1 MMIHLIIARIINF
14 KNTTEHTGN
23 IAGCCRFLDAD
34 SYAITGYIAIC
45 YITQHAFCSC
55 HRLCPS
61 ALFCA
66 FSDVKISVC
75 VVSFPATKL
84 SMPLKVAYNE
94 QEMKQMH
101 RRKYVT
107 N

>member
-1 MMIHLIIARIINF
+1 MIFMMIHLIIARIINF
-14 KNTTEHTGN
+14 KNTTKHTGN
-23 IAGCCRFLDAD
+23 NAGCCCLLYAD
-34 SYAITGYIAIC
+34 SYAITGYIAVLHNIAR
-45 YITQHAFCSC
+45 ILFLSH
-55 HRLCPS
+55 S

-84 SMPLKVAYNE
+84 SMPLKVSYNE